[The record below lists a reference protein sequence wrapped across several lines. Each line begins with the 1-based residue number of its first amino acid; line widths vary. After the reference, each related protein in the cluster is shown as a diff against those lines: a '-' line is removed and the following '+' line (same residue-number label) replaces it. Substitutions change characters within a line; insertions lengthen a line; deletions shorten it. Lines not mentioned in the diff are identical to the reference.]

1 MESKWI
7 GEIARFDFSR
17 VKGARDVT
25 QNNIN
30 KAAAYLWGI
39 GQGDRGTEEKP
50 ILFTDLT
57 KKQKL
62 EMVGAQLDTVITD
75 MVRTQVHIEGQATAD
90 ATSKADVE
98 NNY

>member
-1 MESKWI
+1 MDSKWI

-75 MVRTQVHIEGQATAD
+75 MVKTQVHIEAQDTARAAAKAD
-90 ATSKADVE
+90 ADL
-98 NNY
+98 NY